1 MIQIDLEKGFV
12 RTEEKQS
19 IKEYSLNS
27 PEAFALLSKA
37 WLRCGWDTK
46 YVYGFSWL
54 GRPIIQLPEDMI
66 RIQELIFQV
75 KPDVIVETGVAHGG
89 SLVFYAGLCKA
100 MEKGRIIGIDV
111 EIRPHNLK
119 ALEEHFLSSYIS
131 LVEGS
136 SIDAATITEVKSQI
150 KADEKVMVLLDAC
163 HEYEHVMQEL
173 HAYAPLV
180 GVGSYIVV
188 MDGIMESVVGAPR
201 TKEDWKWNN
210 PKKAAEAFVKE
221 HPQFVI
227 EEPLPPFNEGA
238 ITERVTYWPSGY
250 LKRVK

>member
-1 MIQIDLEKGFV
+1 
-12 RTEEKQS
+12 
-19 IKEYSLNS
+19 
-27 PEAFALLSKA
+27 
-37 WLRCGWDTK
+37 
-46 YVYGFSWL
+46 
-54 GRPIIQLPEDMI
+54 
-66 RIQELIFQV
+66 
-75 KPDVIVETGVAHGG
+75 
-89 SLVFYAGLCKA
+89 
-100 MEKGRIIGIDV
+100 
-111 EIRPHNLK
+111 
-119 ALEEHFLSSYIS
+119 
-131 LVEGS
+131 
-136 SIDAATITEVKSQI
+136 
-150 KADEKVMVLLDAC
+150 
-163 HEYEHVMQEL
+163 MQEL

-180 GVGSYIVV
+180 EVGSYIVV